1 MRSVCFVVGCVSALG
16 LIAGCATSKQT
27 AADPTLLPG
36 DPTAPSRVTPTE
48 AIAIARTYTKH
59 MWRPFGRN
67 ILHGTDSTGVRV
79 DTPDASYRPADGR
92 NGWWLPGEVN
102 EGVPYKWGGFDAPQ
116 DFDRKIATGQAA
128 GDVSSPAKR
137 MADNAA
143 VSTQAAGVDCSGFVS
158 RCLKL
163 PFSRDSSQLPA
174 LCELL
179 PGMQALRAGDLLN
192 IPRRHVLLFAGWSAD
207 RTWIYY
213 YETGGIPEWKA
224 ALKQS
229 PLDAIVELGY
239 QPLRYRGM
247 ARETGPPGKEVLT
260 RAMRATAVT
269 VTNPIVGD
277 P

>member
-1 MRSVCFVVGCVSALG
+1 MRSVHFVIACIPALG
-16 LIAGCATSKQT
+16 LLTGCTTTKPAAGSAWI
-27 AADPTLLPG
+27 PG
-36 DPTAPSRVTPTE
+36 DPAAPSQVTPGE

-59 MWRPFGRN
+59 MWQPFGRN
-67 ILHGTDSTGVRV
+67 IMHGVDATGIRV
-79 DTPDASYRPADGR
+79 DTPDASFHPPDGR

-102 EGVPYKWGGFDAPQ
+102 EGIPYKWGGFDDPAS
-116 DFDRKIATGQAA
+116 FDQKIAEGQAG

-163 PFSRDSSQLPA
+163 PFSRDSSQLPF
-174 LCELL
+174 LCEPL
-179 PGMQALRAGDLLN
+179 PGVHALRAGDLLN
-192 IPRRHVLLFAGWSAD
+192 IPRRHVVLFAGWNAD

-213 YETGGIPEWKA
+213 YETGGVPEWKA
-224 ALKQS
+224 GLKQS
-229 PLDAIVELGY
+229 PLDTMVALGY

-247 ARETGPPGKEVLT
+247 AREAGPTGKEVLT